1 MVDEQIKALS
11 KISKAITSELYL
23 EDILRLIVTVTAEL
37 MTSNICSLMLLDEKT
52 RTLVV
57 RATQSVSEE
66 YNRKPPLKMGEGI
79 AGRVAQENRPA
90 AVRDVMKEKEYK
102 HKDIARK
109 EGLRSLL
116 CVPMAVQGRVI
127 GVINCYTVTPH
138 DFSETEVEIL
148 TILAN
153 QAAVAIRNTELI
165 VQSKV
170 VQEELES
177 RKRLERAKGI
187 LMRDEKLTEE
197 QAYLKIRRYSMNN
210 RKTMREV
217 AEAII
222 LASEMR
228 QLTGAK

>member
-1 MVDEQIKALS
+1 MLEKEIKALS

-23 EDILRLIVTVTAEL
+23 EDILRLVVTVTAEL
-37 MTSNICSLMLLDEKT
+37 MASTICSLMLLDEKT
-52 RTLVV
+52 QALVV
-57 RATQSVSEE
+57 RATQSASEE
-66 YNRKPPLKMGEGI
+66 YNRKPPLPMGEGI
-79 AGRVAQENRPA
+79 AGRVAQENRPV
-90 AVRDVMKEKEYK
+90 AVKDVLKEKEYK
-102 HKDIARK
+102 HKDIAKK
-109 EGLRSLL
+109 EGLCSLL

-127 GVINCYTVTPH
+127 GVINCYTVEPH
-138 DFSETEVEIL
+138 DFTEMEVEVL
-148 TILAN
+148 MTIAN
-153 QAAVAIRNTELI
+153 QAAVAIRNTELM

-170 VQEELES
+170 IQEELES

-228 QLTGAK
+228 QVIGAK